1 VGAISSAGTAE
12 TAIQTAIESGS
23 DLQKST
29 AAQGVLMGQLA
40 LIRATAASQF
50 YAILSQAQK
59 DKLAKAPHGFMG
71 LLGGGFGR
79 F

>member
-1 VGAISSAGTAE
+1 
-12 TAIQTAIESGS
+12 
-23 DLQKST
+23 
-29 AAQGVLMGQLA
+29 MGQLA
-40 LIRATAASQF
+40 LIRATAASEF
-50 YAILSQAQK
+50 YAILTQAQK